1 MVDWLGVRASR
12 VGLVALLSAGTVG
25 LVPPAPPATAATPAP
40 RSTAPDTS
48 GCPHR
53 ERPEAAADTS
63 EVVAPGSST
72 PIPPPAPS
80 KPAGGQKMAEC
91 GIVAED
97 GFVVP
102 DILASA
108 WIVYDLDS
116 GEVFAT
122 KDPHGRYRPAS
133 VIKGLLA
140 LEVAERLKLDDPAP
154 VSLDSAEA
162 EGSAVGIHP
171 EGTYTVRD
179 LLNGL
184 LLASGNDAAHALA
197 QLLGGDAD
205 TLKAIN
211 ARARSL
217 GTQDTYAATYSGL
230 DAPGMQTSAYD
241 LALIYQQVFSN
252 EALLPIFATDHVD
265 FPGWGDRPGYELWND
280 NGLLYNTEG
289 GFAGKTGYTDDARHT
304 FAGAVERDGRR
315 IAAIVL
321 DTTVDK
327 GRAWEQAE
335 ALIDAVY
342 ATPEGS
348 EPVGSVRNS
357 LKPADGQDSVREV
370 TSPTRDADAHST
382 GLGSGVVTGTLAL
395 SLTALAV
402 LVVAGVA
409 FAVRRR

>member
-12 VGLVALLSAGTVG
+12 VGLVALLSAGAVG
-25 LVPPAPPATAATPAP
+25 LVPPAPPASAATPAP

-72 PIPPPAPS
+72 PTPPPAPS
-80 KPAGGQKMAEC
+80 KPAGGPKMAEC
-91 GIVAED
+91 GIVAEN

-116 GEVFAT
+116 GEVFAA

-140 LEVAERLKLDDPAP
+140 LEAAERLKLDDPAP

-184 LLASGNDAAHALA
+184 LLASGNDVAHALA

-241 LALIYQQVFSN
+241 LALVYQQVFSN
-252 EALLPIFATDHVD
+252 KVLLPIFATDHVD

-335 ALIDAVY
+335 ALIDAAY

-348 EPVGSVRNS
+348 EPVGSVRNA

-370 TSPTRDADAHST
+370 TSPTEDADAPST